1 MSWVCQ
7 CTAQVTVLSD
17 GSTVR
22 SRYVPTKRADVAAGL
37 VSVHVSPTLQHT
49 AAHCNTL
56 HETCW
61 CCFWPCECSCLLH
74 TATHWNTPLH
84 TATHCNTLHE
94 MRWCCFLT
102 CELSLLLYTATYCNT
117 LQHTATHTKVCEC
130 LCIHCNI
137 LQHTATHTKVFGC
150 LCVLQATIHCNTH
163 CNTRYNTRCNTQ
175 CNTQCNTPCI
185 YIPTCITYKSNRFSD
200 LRVWFGWRKCG
211 HASKD
216 CFVVSLRH
224 VLHLTITSL

>member
-74 TATHWNTPLH
+74 TATHCNNRNTPLH

-94 MRWCCFLT
+94 MRWCCLLT
-102 CELSLLLYTATYCNT
+102 CELSLLLYTTYCNT

-175 CNTQCNTPCI
+175 CNTPCI